1 MSAVEWT
8 GPNKDVSDV
17 SIPVSNTLLRSEYPF
32 KVIPGTRHASLVY
45 YFPVSL
51 QHQGLFECTMAVAL
65 GLYESR
71 RNTPPFKPSAAV
83 FAQRAKAMRAVQ
95 HLLTMPDALEDE
107 KILSGIVQLMAAHAS
122 SGSNYE
128 E

>member
-1 MSAVEWT
+1 MCWGGSNEA
-8 GPNKDVSDV
+8 VSDV
-17 SIPVSNTLLRSEYPF
+17 SISVSNTLLRSEYPF
-32 KVIPGTRHASLVY
+32 KVIPGVRHASLVY
-45 YFPVSL
+45 YFPVSF
-51 QHQGLFECTMAVAL
+51 QHKGLFECTMAVAL

-95 HLLTMPDALEDE
+95 QLIAMPKALEDD
-107 KILSGIVQLMAAHAS
+107 KILSGVVQLMAAHAS
-122 SGSNYE
+122 SGSSHE